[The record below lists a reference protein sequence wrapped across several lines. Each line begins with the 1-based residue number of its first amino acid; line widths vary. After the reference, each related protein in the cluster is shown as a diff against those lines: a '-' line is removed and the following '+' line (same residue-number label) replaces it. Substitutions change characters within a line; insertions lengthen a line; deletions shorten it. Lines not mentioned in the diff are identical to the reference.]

1 MITLCLSKNTNQA
14 HTSQVFYQFIDVGYA
29 GYVHAIKPENIHANT
44 FGKITYDVSSNN
56 YVRGQDIPPSEK
68 YVSTHTKVNI
78 PPSEMLRRTA
88 AEVVGIPNKEIK
100 VQ

>member
-1 MITLCLSKNTNQA
+1 MIILCPWRSKIQLLLFQV
-14 HTSQVFYQFIDVGYA
+14 TSILILGYA

-44 FGKITYDVSSNN
+44 FGKITYDVRSNN

-68 YVSTHTKVNI
+68 YVSTQTKVNI

-88 AEVVGIPNKEIK
+88 AEVVGIPNK
-100 VQ
+100 